1 MLGKGELEKLQL
13 QKNLLVLQSDT
24 NRLLLFAEWQKLR
37 SPETWM
43 NEAGSLARHHPIWT
57 AILSTAAGAFVIRAL
72 RKPAGVAGGFGR
84 LGTFASL
91 AFTAWKLF
99 KKYKAE
105 P

>member
-13 QKNLLVLQSDT
+13 QKSLLLLQSDT

-43 NEAGSLARHHPIWT
+43 NGAGDLARRHPIWT
-57 AILSTAAGAFVIRAL
+57 TILGTAAGAFAVRAL
-72 RKPAGVAGGFGR
+72 RKPEAFAGGFGR

-91 AFTAWKLF
+91 AITAWKLF
-99 KKYKAE
+99 KKQKTE
-105 P
+105 S